1 MALLTFGI
9 TESVGGPGECQAS
22 IRGPARDDARVAWL
36 GVGNA
41 QHCAQVG
48 QDLLTRMA
56 STTLSFQPKREAR
69 RGGAV
74 ADLARRAQ
82 KLVRLIADRRFRA
95 GLRHGVA
102 ATIEHAG
109 ALAGRSFASVVDIGA
124 NRGQF
129 TLFVA
134 GLYPQA
140 RIFAFEPL
148 PGPYAVLAR
157 IAAGHDRTHTFQAA
171 IGPRAAT
178 ARIHLMHP
186 DDCSSLL
193 APTGRQTAMF
203 PQTRLAGTLPVEM
216 APLHAFVG
224 PGDLCAPALLKLDV
238 QGFELAALEGC
249 ASLLDRF
256 AAVYLECSF
265 VPLYADQPLADEV
278 LAHLREQGFRLA
290 GVYNLAHD
298 RDGRAVQADF
308 LCERR

>member
-1 MALLTFGI
+1 MATPTFCSQLI
-9 TESVGGPGECQAS
+9 GE
-22 IRGPARDDARVAWL
+22 
-36 GVGNA
+36 
-41 QHCAQVG
+41 
-48 QDLLTRMA
+48 TRA
-56 STTLSFQPKREAR
+56 D
-69 RGGAV
+69 GGAV
-74 ADLARRAQ
+74 ADLGRRAQ
-82 KLVRLIADRRFRA
+82 KLLRLAVDPRFRA

-102 ATIEHAG
+102 ATIEHVG
-109 ALAGRSFASVVDIGA
+109 ALDGRDFASVVDVGA

-129 TLFVA
+129 TLFTA

-157 IAAGHDRTHTFQAA
+157 IAAGHDRIQTFRAA

-178 ARIHLMHP
+178 ARIHVMHP

-193 APTGRQTAMF
+193 APSGCQSAIF
-203 PQTRLAGTLPVEM
+203 PQTRFAGTLPVEM
-216 APLHAFVG
+216 APLHALVR

-256 AAVYLECSF
+256 AAVYVECSF
-265 VPLYADQPLADEV
+265 VALYADQPLADEV
-278 LAHLREQGFRLA
+278 IAHLREQGFRLA
-290 GVYNLAHD
+290 GAYNLVQD
-298 RDGRAVQADF
+298 RAGRAVQADL

>member
-1 MALLTFGI
+1 
-9 TESVGGPGECQAS
+9 
-22 IRGPARDDARVAWL
+22 
-36 GVGNA
+36 
-41 QHCAQVG
+41 
-48 QDLLTRMA
+48 MA
-56 STTLSFQPKREAR
+56 SRLLELQPQSGERAA
-69 RGGAV
+69 GGA
-74 ADLARRAQ
+74 AANLARRAQ
-82 KLVRLIADRRFRA
+82 KLLRLTADRRFRA

-109 ALAGRSFASVVDIGA
+109 ALAGRNFASVVDVGA

-129 TLFVA
+129 ALFAA

-157 IAAGHDRTHTFQAA
+157 IAARHQRTRTFQAS
-171 IGPRAAT
+171 IGPRPAT
-178 ARIHLMHP
+178 VRMHLMHP

-193 APTGRQTAMF
+193 APTGRQTAIF
-203 PQTRLAGTLPVEM
+203 PQTRLAGELPVEM
-216 APLHAFVG
+216 APLHAFIG
-224 PGDLCAPALLKLDV
+224 ASDLNSPGLLKLDV

-256 AAVYLECSF
+256 AAVYVECSF

-290 GVYNLAHD
+290 GIYNLAHD
-298 RDGRAVQADF
+298 REGRAVQADF
-308 LCERR
+308 LFERR